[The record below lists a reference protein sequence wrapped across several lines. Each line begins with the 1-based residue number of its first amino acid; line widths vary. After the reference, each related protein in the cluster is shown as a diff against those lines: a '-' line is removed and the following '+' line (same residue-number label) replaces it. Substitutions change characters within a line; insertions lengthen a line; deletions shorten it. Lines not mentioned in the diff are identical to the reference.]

1 MKKVRGGRERRR
13 KALGYVNRKVSLP
26 IEGPG
31 MVALG
36 TPLQRSCLENPIDG

>member
-1 MKKVRGGRERRR
+1 MKKVRGGRERR
-13 KALGYVNRKVSLP
+13 KEALGYVNKKASLP

-36 TPLQRSCLENPIDG
+36 MGKRERMRDTM

>member
-36 TPLQRSCLENPIDG
+36 MGKRERMRDTM